1 METQMKSDN
10 NNDTK
15 SEENKAEHSQANT
28 GGQKTF
34 TFVSGGKELV
44 TEVIADWMPLY
55 IDDKPA
61 ADMFYTAYL
70 VAEDSAQ
77 RPITFCINGG
87 PGGSSVFLQFGCA
100 GPRIVAFDEEG
111 HELAG
116 AKGLVD
122 NPSHWLGF
130 TDLVFIDAIGTG
142 YSRLRTEKTTATD
155 KPAEKKDNPYWAIK
169 KDLASIGEFMR
180 KFLTRHNRW
189 QSPLFFAGESY
200 GGYRAA
206 RLAKLFSKEFQL
218 VVNGI
223 IVISPIWQFRD
234 ASNSDYSTS
243 QWVNQLPVYTGIA
256 HKHALCRNVDPGTS
270 MSDVLDAAEN
280 FAISDYARAL
290 VSGTMMDD
298 SERHQIFTQVADMM
312 GLDPQF
318 VIESEGRVT
327 FEDFARL
334 LKKQDHRIT
343 DLYDGSLSS
352 GDAFPNR
359 TNNEAAISEALF
371 NTMNLYAAAIYHW
384 QRSEVGV
391 STELEYI
398 VLNNEAHKAWKN
410 DEKEFD
416 LFQLAESMDDF
427 RAGVTTNTAMKV
439 LIVHGQY
446 DTVTP
451 YFASKRLLHQSRLTA
466 EARARITEKLY
477 EGGHMFYSWHEQR
490 RLFSEDVKA
499 LIHSQ

>member
-1 METQMKSDN
+1 MSETKEKN
-10 NNDTK
+10 PDT
-15 SEENKAEHSQANT
+15 EATNK
-28 GGQKTF
+28 GGKNTF
-34 TFVSGGKELV
+34 TFMRGPDELV
-44 TEVIADWMPLY
+44 TEVVADWMPLH
-55 IDDKPA
+55 IDEEPA

-70 VAEDSAQ
+70 VKDDSAQ

-100 GPRIVAFDEEG
+100 GPRILAYDDEGKEI
-111 HELAG
+111 AG

-142 YSRLRTEKTTATD
+142 YSRLRPEKTADKD
-155 KPAEKKDNPYWAIK
+155 KPPAKKDNPYWAVK

-234 ASNSDYSTS
+234 ASDSDYSTS
-243 QWVNQLPVYTGIA
+243 QWVNQLPVYAGIA
-256 HKHALCRNVDPGTS
+256 HRHAMCRHFDAGTP
-270 MSDVLDAAEN
+270 MGQVLEAAEQ

-290 VSGTMMDD
+290 VAGSMMDEG
-298 SERHQIFTQVADMM
+298 ERHRIFTYVADLI
-312 GLDPQF
+312 GLDVRF
-318 VIESEGRVT
+318 VIESEGRISLG
-327 FEDFARL
+327 DFARE

-352 GDAFPNR
+352 GDAFPDR
-359 TNNEAAISEALF
+359 TNNEAAVNEALF
-371 NTMNLYAAAIYHW
+371 NTMNLYAAAIYQW
-384 QRSEVGV
+384 QRSELGV
-391 STELEYI
+391 ATDLEYT
-398 VLNNEAHKAWKN
+398 VLNEEAHKAWKN
-410 DEKEFD
+410 DEKEYD

-427 RAGVTTNTAMKV
+427 RAGVTSNAAMKV
-439 LIVHGQY
+439 LVVHGQY

-451 YFASKRLLHQSRLTA
+451 YFASKRLLHQSRLKP
-466 EARARITEKLY
+466 EVRARITEKLY
-477 EGGHMFYSWHEQR
+477 QGGHMFYSWHEQR
-490 RLFSEDVKA
+490 SLFSEDVKA
-499 LIHSQ
+499 LIQSFS

>member
-1 METQMKSDN
+1 
-10 NNDTK
+10 
-15 SEENKAEHSQANT
+15 
-28 GGQKTF
+28 
-34 TFVSGGKELV
+34 
-44 TEVIADWMPLY
+44 
-55 IDDKPA
+55 
-61 ADMFYTAYL
+61 
-70 VAEDSAQ
+70 
-77 RPITFCINGG
+77 
-87 PGGSSVFLQFGCA
+87 
-100 GPRIVAFDEEG
+100 
-111 HELAG
+111 
-116 AKGLVD
+116 
-122 NPSHWLGF
+122 
-130 TDLVFIDAIGTG
+130 
-142 YSRLRTEKTTATD
+142 
-155 KPAEKKDNPYWAIK
+155 
-169 KDLASIGEFMR
+169 
-180 KFLTRHNRW
+180 
-189 QSPLFFAGESY
+189 
-200 GGYRAA
+200 
-206 RLAKLFSKEFQL
+206 
-218 VVNGI
+218 
-223 IVISPIWQFRD
+223 
-234 ASNSDYSTS
+234 
-243 QWVNQLPVYTGIA
+243 
-256 HKHALCRNVDPGTS
+256 
-270 MSDVLDAAEN
+270 
-280 FAISDYARAL
+280 
-290 VSGTMMDD
+290 MDD
-298 SERHQIFTQVADMM
+298 GERHQIFTQVADMM

-327 FEDFARL
+327 FDDFARL

-466 EARARITEKLY
+466 EARARVTEKLY

>member
-1 METQMKSDN
+1 MLIMTENDDN
-10 NNDTK
+10 K
-15 SEENKAEHSQANT
+15 SENIQTNK

-34 TFVSGGKELV
+34 TFMSAAGELV
-44 TEVIADWMPLY
+44 TEVIADWMPLH

-70 VAEDSAQ
+70 VKGDSAQ

-100 GPRIVAFDEEG
+100 GPRILAYDEEG
-111 HELAG
+111 HEVPG

-142 YSRLRTEKTTATD
+142 YSRLRTEKSTDSD
-155 KPAEKKDNPYWAIK
+155 KPPEKKDNPYWAVK
-169 KDLASIGEFMR
+169 KDLASIAEFMR

-218 VVNGI
+218 VVNGL

-234 ASNSDYSTS
+234 ASDSDYSTS
-243 QWVNQLPVYTGIA
+243 QWVNQLPVYVGIA
-256 HKHALCRNVDPGTS
+256 NRHALCRHLEAGTP
-270 MSDVLDAAEN
+270 MSEVLEAAEK

-290 VSGTMMDD
+290 VAGTMMDD
-298 SERHQIFTQVADMM
+298 DERHGIFTRVADMI
-312 GLDPQF
+312 GLDARF
-318 VIESEGRVT
+318 VIESEGRIT
-327 FEDFARL
+327 FGDFARQ
-334 LKKQDHRIT
+334 LKKQDHLIT

-359 TNNEAAISEALF
+359 TNNEAAINEALF

-384 QRSEVGV
+384 QRSELGV
-391 STELEYI
+391 STELEYT
-398 VLNNEAHKAWKN
+398 VLNQEAHKAWKN
-410 DEKEFD
+410 DEKDFD

-439 LIVHGQY
+439 LVVHGQY

-451 YFASKRLLHQSRLTA
+451 YFASKRLMHQSRLKA
-466 EARARITEKLY
+466 DARARVTEKLY

-490 RLFSEDVKA
+490 RLFSEDVRA
-499 LIHSQ
+499 LVQSFD